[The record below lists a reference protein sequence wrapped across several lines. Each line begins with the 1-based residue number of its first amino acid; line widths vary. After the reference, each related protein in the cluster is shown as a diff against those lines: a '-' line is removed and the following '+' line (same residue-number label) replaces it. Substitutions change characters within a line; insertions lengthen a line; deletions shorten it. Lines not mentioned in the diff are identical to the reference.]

1 VAFHERGDRGTSVFL
16 HRTERHRRECE
27 EGHVVSATPK
37 YQRFVALGDST
48 SEGLG
53 DHPHPDGT
61 PRGWADRFAEQ
72 LAAGSPGLRYAN
84 LAVRGRRIVDVRR
97 DQLAPAC
104 ALNPDL
110 ASVIVGIN
118 DVIRPRFDLDR
129 ALENLDAIH
138 APLRDGG
145 AAVLTTTFPDPSRIR
160 PVQRPWRSRILA
172 LNAGI
177 REIAERRNAILA
189 DTADS
194 PLANDPRVW
203 CEDRLHL
210 TPLGHERVA
219 RALYAAV
226 VGAAL
231 PMTDAAGVVHPTDVN
246 HSLVAELRWARRYL
260 VPWIGRR
267 LTGRSSGDGRL
278 PKRPDLAP
286 LFATSAPAGDSQ

>member
-1 VAFHERGDRGTSVFL
+1 MWRPEVFERVVAHAG
-16 HRTERHRRECE
+16 
-27 EGHVVSATPK
+27 PK
-37 YQRFVALGDST
+37 YLRFVALGDST

-72 LAAGSPGLRYAN
+72 LAAISPGLRYAN
-84 LAVRGRRIVDVRR
+84 LAVRGKRIADVRR
-97 DQLAPAC
+97 EQLAPAC

-118 DVIRPRFDLDR
+118 DVIRPRFRLDR
-129 ALENLDAIH
+129 ALENLDAIR
-138 APLRDGG
+138 ARLCDCG
-145 AAVLTTTFPDPSRIR
+145 AAVLTATFSDPSRIY
-160 PVQRPWRSRILA
+160 PVQRPFRSRILA

-189 DTADS
+189 DCADL

-219 RALYAAV
+219 AALYAAV

-231 PMTDAAGVVHPTDVN
+231 PMTDAAGVRHPTSVER
-246 HSLVAELRWARRYL
+246 SLAAELRWARRYL

-267 LTGRSSGDGRL
+267 LKGRSSGDGRL
-278 PKRPDLAP
+278 AKRPDLTPLVPTAAP
-286 LFATSAPAGDSQ
+286 T